1 MTDLLATLAA
11 WLLVIGLA
19 VLTVIGIWVF
29 VVVYIVALS

>member
-1 MTDLLATLAA
+1 MSDTLALLIA
-11 WLLVIGLA
+11 WLTVIGLA